1 MLAQG
6 VDSGFLSLA
15 WKNANGN
22 AFRSFVVF
30 VCAALLAGFAVSA
43 TIVIGGAQTSLGL
56 AMERLGADIIVVPVG
71 TEHAMENAFLMGVPA
86 AAWMP
91 RSNVERVAAIPGVA
105 AVSPQF
111 FLSTLRGAS
120 CCSVPEMFLVA
131 YEPETDFTLKP
142 WLEEHLEEGLQL
154 GQAVGGAFVYVPQDP
169 GYILVYGYPIDLKG
183 SLAQTGTGLD
193 QSMFFTFE
201 TAYEIAQRSLEQ
213 AEQELVIP
221 TDSISAVMVKL
232 ESGADP
238 QQVADQIR
246 QALPGVTPIE
256 STNLF
261 HSQRVQIM
269 GLLQSV
275 LALLGLAW
283 VLFVALIGLVFSLAV
298 NERRQQIGVLRALG
312 LTRRFVLQSLLA
324 EGLILALFGRVAG
337 IAFFA
342 TLVHL
347 FQHLI
352 IQTMGVPFLMPSA
365 VSLVILSVGALV
377 LALVSVTL
385 GALVPTVRISLMDP
399 AAAMRK

>member
-1 MLAQG
+1 MLTQW
-6 VDSGFLSLA
+6 VDSGFLNLA

-56 AMERLGADIIVVPVG
+56 AMDRLGADIIVVPVG

-91 RSNVERVAAIPGVA
+91 RSNVEHVAAIPGVA

-238 QQVADQIR
+238 QQVAGQIR

-324 EGLILALFGRVAG
+324 EGLILALFGGVAG

-342 TLVHL
+342 AFVHL
-347 FQHLI
+347 FRHLI
-352 IQTMGVPFLMPSA
+352 IQMMGVPFVIPSA
-365 VSLVILSVGALV
+365 VSLVVLALGALV